1 MWITV
6 EVDKEDL
13 EELDMTPEELK
24 EAIIQDLDDA
34 REYPGF
40 NVKIEV
46 IK

>member
-24 EAIIQDLDDA
+24 EAIIEDLDDA